1 MFNYALQKMT
11 GRDRGDKVKIPTTK
25 GASLL
30 AAESRIPSHVVWTEP
45 ELITALC
52 QWAAAAHEMIREAY
66 ESAEEAEQRMQQM
79 ENTIDEL
86 KQRMLS

>member
-11 GRDRGDKVKIPTTK
+11 GRDRDDKVKMPTT
-25 GASLL
+25 SWLQ
-30 AAESRIPSHVVWTEP
+30 SPVTIPSHVVWTEP

-52 QWAAAAHEMIREAY
+52 EWVAAAHEMIREAY

-79 ENTIDEL
+79 NNTMDEL